1 MALINCPECGKEI
14 SDKATSCPNCG
25 CPVNSSNANDVQD
38 MSALWTDIVSPS
50 SPQPNTTQ
58 PIVMPTYNTA
68 DVQKSSK
75 KKTHSTLSCIACA
88 FAGVSFLLPMILIIG
103 LLLSFTSM
111 VIGVIDLCIH
121 EKGKKHI
128 GSWFALIVFIF
139 YLIVFVF

>member
-1 MALINCPECGKEI
+1 MALINCPECGKEV
-14 SDKATSCPNCG
+14 SDKATTCPNCG
-25 CPVNSSNANDVQD
+25 CPINSSITDTQD

-50 SPQPNTTQ
+50 TPQANTT
-58 PIVMPTYNTA
+58 PPTVMPAYNIA
-68 DVQKSSK
+68 DTPKSSK

-88 FAGVSFLLPMILIIG
+88 FAGISFLLPMILIIG
-103 LLLSFTSM
+103 LLLSFTGM
-111 VIGVIDLCIH
+111 IIGVVDLCIH